1 MIHLKQEYAFIF
13 SVVIDSF
20 LQVAEMVGHQY
31 NQSSCESYPVKEK
44 EQKGI
49 VTEAKTKSE
58 T

>member
-1 MIHLKQEYAFIF
+1 MIHLKQEYALIF

-31 NQSSCESYPVKEK
+31 NQSSCESYPIKEK
-44 EQKGI
+44 DQKGI